1 MTPYH
6 KQKWGLDHWF
16 KNVPVVGLLAAAV
29 VYKPYSNQRGGMS
42 LLDFEI
48 FRLAWWLL
56 LLLCS
61 VVVASKNEN
70 HHANLL
76 HPVFRMRIR
85 RKRTKV
91 LQRTCTLL

>member
-1 MTPYH
+1 
-6 KQKWGLDHWF
+6 
-16 KNVPVVGLLAAAV
+16 
-29 VYKPYSNQRGGMS
+29 MS
-42 LLDFEI
+42 LLDFKM

-91 LQRTCTLL
+91 LQRTCTLLYCPLLFSKAKKFLKTR

>member
-1 MTPYH
+1 
-6 KQKWGLDHWF
+6 
-16 KNVPVVGLLAAAV
+16 
-29 VYKPYSNQRGGMS
+29 MS
-42 LLDFEI
+42 LFDFKI
-48 FRLAWWLL
+48 CRLAWWL

>member
-1 MTPYH
+1 
-6 KQKWGLDHWF
+6 
-16 KNVPVVGLLAAAV
+16 
-29 VYKPYSNQRGGMS
+29 MS
-42 LLDFEI
+42 LLDFKM

-91 LQRTCTLL
+91 LQRTCTLLYYCPLLFSKAKEFL